1 MQKPSALI
9 FSFSFG
15 RRWQQMWQRNMRFA
29 LRSFGLSKQQIVYS
43 AEFGRMPQAEAELKG
58 TAATFRHKPSAALG
72 LNEYMIEVKHNY
84 SIDGIIYQAFKN
96 R

>member
-1 MQKPSALI
+1 
-9 FSFSFG
+9 
-15 RRWQQMWQRNMRFA
+15 

-72 LNEYMIEVKHNY
+72 PDKFPFFLEKRNY
-84 SIDGIIYQAFKN
+84 
-96 R
+96 